1 MAAAS
6 GLYTLI
12 RAAVTTSTAITVNQ
26 VLVPAQASAEI
37 TRAWCNQS
45 TVTTTNQTRVQL
57 NRCATAGTVTSQAAV
72 AATNGMQASKCV
84 NGTSA
89 TGITATIEPGT
100 ASTWWSEGFNIVN
113 GILYLPV
120 PEARML
126 ISGAASGT
134 GTPVVTL
141 KFPSAPASADYTTG
155 IEWIEYAG

>member
-1 MAAAS
+1 MAAVS
-6 GLYTLI
+6 GLYNLI
-12 RAAVTTSTAITVNQ
+12 RASVATSTAITVNQ

-37 TRAWCNQS
+37 SRAWCNQDS
-45 TVTTTNQTRVQL
+45 VTTTNQTRVQL
-57 NRCATAGTVTSQAAV
+57 NRCATVGTVTSQAAA

-100 ASTWWSEGFNIVN
+100 ATTWWSEGFNIVN
-113 GILYLPV
+113 GILFLPV

-141 KFPSAPASADYTTG
+141 KFPGAPASANYTTG
-155 IEWIEYAG
+155 IEWLEYAG